1 MVSTATAQSNE
12 AESTDTVQGKKMV
25 STGTAQGEKMAST
38 GRHSNRQKTTMRHVL
53 SCFYSPV
60 VPAVKLLLR
69 PLAASA
75 LGEPAAA
82 RRPA

>member
-38 GRHSNRQKTTMRHVL
+38 GRHSNRQKTTMV
-53 SCFYSPV
+53 STGQ
-60 VPAVKLLLR
+60 LR
-69 PLAASA
+69 AK
-75 LGEPAAA
+75 
-82 RRPA
+82 RW